1 MKNNAPKSG
10 FFSNRILLAWTLC
23 SAGALLCVVS
33 LPAPGGQGRGALAS
47 SKATLTQIGATSTSL
62 PCPGP
67 AICGQTCSL
76 DPFGTP
82 IYCSNG
88 QCQCAPGYDLQN
100 GVCQPL
106 QPEVIGT
113 ENVKHFGGYDCPGVC
128 PQAQTTTWATVGSI
142 YKAFDLVPVHGT
154 APGGEAFMP
163 VWGNQATQCG
173 DHGVGAR
180 CSGGSNDGSICNTSA
195 DCPGGTC
202 TFVGNCQGGSNAGGV
217 CYSGSDCAGTCGPPT
232 ELQCQ
237 EGTRDGLVCDA
248 CCATGTCTGTQSCC
262 PGGTC
267 VAMGHCSGQGALCQ
281 NDNECSGSCTPVPGR
296 CSVDGR
302 TCGSDADC
310 PGGTCIAGRT
320 WAGCAP
326 DPFPFCF
333 GLQESDEGDFDFDSC
348 DNSEGC
354 GSCGDVDIAK
364 WAPSRSGNPGDLC
377 GKCVSDFTD
386 AWPYIDNS
394 VTCSLGTTSN
404 PIHHIGGVSDPARI
418 DFPNNVIVYRAP
430 TRWEDFSDFWDNP
443 IDDDW
448 TWDMESPGSELYDT
462 DTEFEYHHGCS
473 TASHG
478 RIHIEFSSAQVTD
491 NFTDDD
497 WGPANQF
504 WRVLRCE
511 ADSNFCNIG
520 PSDRTS
526 ATRCFVKSLVNP
538 TLTCP
543 ASEDVDN
550 DCSLHDPMAVVV
562 GVPSLD
568 CADDAYQGTDEIH
581 PVLAMAIRIKEPTLQ
596 DLQNPQNL
604 QNPQPEKWAFFYRQH
619 GDTGPCGG
627 ANYSRCLSNFKLPI
641 GLPVVPAN
649 AVLTGADVHVEWHKW
664 ADETF
669 GSGSADIS
677 VCGSTSDSSGAGSID
692 CANSFDLINGT
703 VLNIH
708 LPHNEDG
715 VVGLV
720 TVTPHYD
727 TTPPTITCPANIT
740 KPADPGKCTAAVTF
754 APMAADNC
762 AVNSVVCNTPSGS
775 AFPVGTTTDTCTATD
790 QAGQTAS
797 CSFNV
802 TVVDNQPPMISNM
815 SVSPTTLSP
824 PNHKIVDVAVNYTA
838 SDNCGAVTC
847 ALSGTSNEPDNGMGD
862 GDTPNDIMPIDSHNI
877 GLRAERSGRGNGRL
891 YTITNTCT
899 DAHANSTTATA
910 TVSVPKGK

>member
-10 FFSNRILLAWTLC
+10 FFSTRFLLAWTLC
-23 SAGALLCVVS
+23 SVGVLLGLVS
-33 LPAPGGQGRGALAS
+33 LPAPGGQRGVTRDS
-47 SKATLTQIGATSTSL
+47 SKATPTQIGATSTSM

-88 QCQCAPGYDLQN
+88 QCECAPGYDLQN
-100 GVCQPL
+100 GVCQPI
-106 QPEVIGT
+106 QPEVIGS
-113 ENVKHFGGYDCPGVC
+113 ENVKLVGGYDCPGIC
-128 PQAQTTTWATVGSI
+128 PQAQTTTWAFVGSI
-142 YKAFDLVPVHGT
+142 YNAFDLVPVHGT

-163 VWGNQATQCG
+163 VWGYQASQCG
-173 DHGVGAR
+173 DHGVARGAS
-180 CSGGSNDGSICNTSA
+180 CQGGSNNSKTCGSNA

-202 TFVGNCQGGSNAGGV
+202 A
-217 CYSGSDCAGTCGPPT
+217 P
-232 ELQCQ
+232 LQ
-237 EGTRDGLVCDA
+237 
-248 CCATGTCTGTQSCC
+248 
-262 PGGTC
+262 
-267 VAMGHCSGQGALCQ
+267 
-281 NDNECSGSCTPVPGR
+281 
-296 CSVDGR
+296 
-302 TCGSDADC
+302 
-310 PGGTCIAGRT
+310 T

-326 DPFPFCF
+326 DPFPFCYGIQGANPDGF
-333 GLQESDEGDFDFDSC
+333 NFNSCSTSDGQGTCGIDPFSC
-348 DNSEGC
+348 DPITGDNCKRYCEEGQNEYLPHH
-354 GSCGDVDIAK
+354 SIA
-364 WAPSRSGNPGDLC
+364 ADPRSSVGLCDLC
-377 GKCVSDFTD
+377 GGSTSLFTS
-386 AWPYIDNS
+386 ASPYLGESFVCNFHINGFDN
-394 VTCSLGTTSN
+394 
-404 PIHHIGGVSDPARI
+404 PARI

-430 TRWEDFSDFWDNP
+430 IRWEDFMNNILTI

-448 TWDMESPGSELYDT
+448 TWDMQSQGHELFDT
-462 DTEFEYHHGCS
+462 DTEYLYHSGCS
-473 TASHG
+473 DETHG
-478 RIHIEFSSAQVTD
+478 RIHVEFSSGEVTD
-491 NFTDDD
+491 NFTDDN
-497 WGPANQF
+497 WGAANEF
-504 WRVLRCE
+504 WQGLRC
-511 ADSNFCNIG
+511 AVDSNYCQIG
-520 PSDRTS
+520 PQGDNEGSCYLRS
-526 ATRCFVKSLVNP
+526 FVNP
-538 TLTCP
+538 GLTCP
-543 ASEDVDN
+543 PSEQVDQ
-550 DCSLHDPMAVVV
+550 DCNLHDPMAVVV
-562 GVPSLD
+562 GVPSMD
-568 CADDAYQGTDEIH
+568 CADDPYQGTDEIH
-581 PVLAMAIRIKEPTLQ
+581 PILAMAIRTQEDPSKG
-596 DLQNPQNL
+596 
-604 QNPQPEKWAFFYRQH
+604 PEKWAFFYRQH
-619 GDTGPCGG
+619 GSEGPCG
-627 ANYSRCLSNFKLPI
+627 NSTYSRCLSDFKLPL
-641 GLPVVPAN
+641 GLPVVPGN

-677 VCGSTSDSSGAGSID
+677 VCGSTSDSSGAGSIN

-754 APMAADNC
+754 APMASDNC

-847 ALSGTSNEPDNGMGD
+847 TLSGTSNEPDNGMGD
-862 GDTPNDIMPIDSHNI
+862 GDTPNDIIPIDSHNI

-891 YTITNTCT
+891 YTITTACT
-899 DAHANSTTATA
+899 DAHANSTTAAA
-910 TVSVPKGK
+910 TVSVPKGGK

>member
-1 MKNNAPKSG
+1 M
-10 FFSNRILLAWTLC
+10 
-23 SAGALLCVVS
+23 
-33 LPAPGGQGRGALAS
+33 
-47 SKATLTQIGATSTSL
+47 
-62 PCPGP
+62 
-67 AICGQTCSL
+67 
-76 DPFGTP
+76 
-82 IYCSNG
+82 
-88 QCQCAPGYDLQN
+88 
-100 GVCQPL
+100 
-106 QPEVIGT
+106 
-113 ENVKHFGGYDCPGVC
+113 
-128 PQAQTTTWATVGSI
+128 
-142 YKAFDLVPVHGT
+142 
-154 APGGEAFMP
+154 
-163 VWGNQATQCG
+163 
-173 DHGVGAR
+173 
-180 CSGGSNDGSICNTSA
+180 
-195 DCPGGTC
+195 
-202 TFVGNCQGGSNAGGV
+202 
-217 CYSGSDCAGTCGPPT
+217 
-232 ELQCQ
+232 
-237 EGTRDGLVCDA
+237 
-248 CCATGTCTGTQSCC
+248 
-262 PGGTC
+262 
-267 VAMGHCSGQGALCQ
+267 
-281 NDNECSGSCTPVPGR
+281 
-296 CSVDGR
+296 
-302 TCGSDADC
+302 
-310 PGGTCIAGRT
+310 
-320 WAGCAP
+320 
-326 DPFPFCF
+326 
-333 GLQESDEGDFDFDSC
+333 
-348 DNSEGC
+348 
-354 GSCGDVDIAK
+354 
-364 WAPSRSGNPGDLC
+364 
-377 GKCVSDFTD
+377 
-386 AWPYIDNS
+386 
-394 VTCSLGTTSN
+394 
-404 PIHHIGGVSDPARI
+404 
-418 DFPNNVIVYRAP
+418 
-430 TRWEDFSDFWDNP
+430 
-443 IDDDW
+443 
-448 TWDMESPGSELYDT
+448 
-462 DTEFEYHHGCS
+462 
-473 TASHG
+473 
-478 RIHIEFSSAQVTD
+478 
-491 NFTDDD
+491 
-497 WGPANQF
+497 
-504 WRVLRCE
+504 
-511 ADSNFCNIG
+511 
-520 PSDRTS
+520 
-526 ATRCFVKSLVNP
+526 KSLVNP

>member
-10 FFSNRILLAWTLC
+10 FFSTRILLAWTLC
-23 SAGALLCVVS
+23 SLAALLGVVS
-33 LPAPGGQGRGALAS
+33 LPAPGGQGGAALAS
-47 SKATLTQIGATSTSL
+47 SYAAPTQVGATATSM

-76 DPFGTP
+76 DPFGVP

-106 QPEVIGT
+106 QPEVIGS
-113 ENVKHFGGYDCPGVC
+113 EDVDGYSCPGIC
-128 PQAQTTTWATVGSI
+128 PAAQTTTWATVGSI

-180 CSGGSNDGSICNTSA
+180 CSGGSKDGSSCNTSV

-217 CYSGSDCAGTCGPPT
+217 CYSGADCAGTCGPLT

-237 EGTRDGLVCDA
+237 GGTRDGQTCDA
-248 CCATGTCTGTQSCC
+248 CCATGTCTGTATCC
-262 PGGTC
+262 PGGKC
-267 VAMGHCSGQGALCQ
+267 VAMGFCSGQGGLCQ
-281 NDNECSGSCTPVPGR
+281 NDTECSGFCAPIPGR

-310 PGGTCIAGRT
+310 PSGGTCVAVRT

-333 GLQESDEGDFDFDSC
+333 GLQESDEGDFDFKNCDS
-348 DNSEGC
+348 SEGC

-404 PIHHIGGVSDPARI
+404 PFHHIGGVSDPARI

-430 TRWEDFSDFWDNP
+430 TRWEEFSDFWDNP
-443 IDDDW
+443 IDDDY

-462 DTEFEYHHGCS
+462 DTEFEYHHSCS
-473 TASHG
+473 DATHG
-478 RIHIEFSSAQVTD
+478 RIHIEFSSAETVD

-504 WRVLRCE
+504 WRALRCE
-511 ADSNFCNIG
+511 ADSGFCNIG

-526 ATRCFVKSLVNP
+526 ATRCFVKSLVNSG
-538 TLTCP
+538 LTCP
-543 ASEDVDN
+543 PSGDVDA

-568 CADDAYQGTDEIH
+568 CADDAYQGTNEIH
-581 PVLAMAIRIKEPTLQ
+581 PVLGMAIRIQEPTPQ
-596 DLQNPQNL
+596 DP

-619 GDTGPCGG
+619 GNTGPCGG
-627 ANYSRCLSNFKLPI
+627 ATYSRCLSEFKLPL
-641 GLPVVPAN
+641 GLPLVPGN

-669 GSGSADIS
+669 GSGSPDIK
-677 VCGSTSDSSGAGSID
+677 VCDSTSGNID
-692 CANSFDLINGT
+692 CPSSFDVINGT

-740 KPADPGKCTAAVTF
+740 TPVDLGKCTAAVTF
-754 APMAADNC
+754 TPMSSDNC
-762 AVNSVVCNTPSGS
+762 AVNSVVCSNPSGS
-775 AFPVGTTTDTCTATD
+775 AFPLGTTTDTCTATD
-790 QAGQTAS
+790 QAGLTSS
-797 CSFNV
+797 CTFNV
-802 TVVDNQPPMISNM
+802 TVTAGNKCPLGMGYWKSHTNLWPVNSLTLGSVTYTKAQLMNILNSSSMGDASLILAKSEIAALLNLANGSSPIPICDTIADADSALNGCTLACKISPRTTTGQRMISDANA
-815 SVSPTTLSP
+815 L
-824 PNHKIVDVAVNYTA
+824 DNYNNGNLTA
-838 SDNCGAVTC
+838 GC
-847 ALSGTSNEPDNGMGD
+847 
-862 GDTPNDIMPIDSHNI
+862 TP
-877 GLRAERSGRGNGRL
+877 
-891 YTITNTCT
+891 
-899 DAHANSTTATA
+899 
-910 TVSVPKGK
+910 